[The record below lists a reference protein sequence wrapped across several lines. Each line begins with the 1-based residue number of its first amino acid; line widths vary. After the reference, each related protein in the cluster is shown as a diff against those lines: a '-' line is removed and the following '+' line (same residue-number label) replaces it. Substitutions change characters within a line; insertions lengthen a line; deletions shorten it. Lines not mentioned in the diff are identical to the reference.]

1 MNRRKQNV
9 REEAGL
15 EFGDINAGKIY
26 EIMAESGTGK
36 KRKNAKKIKNE
47 DGSRHPFCGN
57 GSRNSPVGPRIIT
70 ISSILPISFDI
81 SSQKEYVLK

>member
-1 MNRRKQNV
+1 MNRGKQNV

-36 KRKNAKKIKNE
+36 KKKKCKKN
-47 DGSRHPFCGN
+47 
-57 GSRNSPVGPRIIT
+57 
-70 ISSILPISFDI
+70 
-81 SSQKEYVLK
+81 KE

>member
-26 EIMAESGTGK
+26 EIMAQRGAGK
-36 KRKNAKKIKNE
+36 KRKNAKKN
-47 DGSRHPFCGN
+47 
-57 GSRNSPVGPRIIT
+57 
-70 ISSILPISFDI
+70 
-81 SSQKEYVLK
+81 KE

>member
-26 EIMAESGTGK
+26 EIMAQRGTGK
-36 KRKNAKKIKNE
+36 KKEKMQKK
-47 DGSRHPFCGN
+47 
-57 GSRNSPVGPRIIT
+57 
-70 ISSILPISFDI
+70 
-81 SSQKEYVLK
+81 

>member
-15 EFGDINAGKIY
+15 EFGDINAVKIY

-36 KRKNAKKIKNE
+36 KRKNAKKNK
-47 DGSRHPFCGN
+47 
-57 GSRNSPVGPRIIT
+57 
-70 ISSILPISFDI
+70 
-81 SSQKEYVLK
+81 K

>member
-26 EIMAESGTGK
+26 EIMAQRGTGK

-47 DGSRHPFCGN
+47 DGGRHPFL
-57 GSRNSPVGPRIIT
+57 RKWQEKFPRLITNYHHIIH
-70 ISSILPISFDI
+70 LAISFDI